1 MNSKNYRKKAVPIRT
16 RYDRQ
21 ATEQR
26 ILSTCVKLFL
36 EQGFSSTPPKQ
47 IFEEADVS
55 AGTFYHLY
63 KAKSDVLKEFIGFM
77 FSNQFGIAGKIIGKD
92 ASPVMLYA
100 VETSIQLTLVE
111 LNENLREVYVEV

>member
-1 MNSKNYRKKAVPIRT
+1 M
-16 RYDRQ
+16 
-21 ATEQR
+21 
-26 ILSTCVKLFL
+26 KLFL

-77 FSNQFGIAGKIIGKD
+77 FSNQFGIAGKIIFQRILVIS
-92 ASPVMLYA
+92 SP
-100 VETSIQLTLVE
+100 SISTKGV
-111 LNENLREVYVEV
+111 VI